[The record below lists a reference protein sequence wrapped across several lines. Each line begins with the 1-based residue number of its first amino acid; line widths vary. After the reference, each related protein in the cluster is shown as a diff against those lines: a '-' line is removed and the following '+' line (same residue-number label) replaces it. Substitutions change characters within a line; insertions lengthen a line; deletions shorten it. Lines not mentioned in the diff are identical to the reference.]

1 MSDCGGT
8 CVERVRGAGVCVRCE
23 NRTSSRTTSGTLE
36 TQTAFPFENF
46 LLMRVG
52 STHLHVFTHLQS
64 CTIINRGMR
73 MGSPAPHHMHDHM
86 TGLEDGTCTH
96 T

>member
-1 MSDCGGT
+1 MLNVYVAPACVCGVKT
-8 CVERVRGAGVCVRCE
+8 VRPAERR
-23 NRTSSRTTSGTLE
+23 LE
-36 TQTAFPFENF
+36 RLRLRLRFRLNDF

-73 MGSPAPHHMHDHM
+73 MGSPAPHHM

>member
-1 MSDCGGT
+1 MLNVYVAPAC
-8 CVERVRGAGVCVRCE
+8 VRGVKTVRPAG
-23 NRTSSRTTSGTLE
+23 TSGTLE
-36 TQTAFPFENF
+36 TAFENF

-73 MGSPAPHHMHDHM
+73 IAWAARPH
-86 TGLEDGTCTH
+86 TT
-96 T
+96 